1 MPGAENATA
10 TDNSTATAS
19 AEAKAPRKGKGSKG
33 PPYPRLPAEERTSAR
48 RWTLQE
54 LALHDGESRERPLL
68 LAILGEV
75 YDVGPGERF
84 YGPGEGYHVFAGKDA
99 SRAFTTGQFND
110 GAVPGLKGLLPEQ
123 ISDVISWRSFYQKS
137 DKYRFVGYLVGDYY
151 DEEAQPLRALLELEA
166 LQSQTD
172 ANQKVIADLRSR
184 FKACN
189 TKSSQDEPHS
199 EIWCDDSYHGQGT
212 RPVFVRAKIT
222 ELGKE
227 DSWCACL
234 TPEAKAAARE
244 DPKSGSTIIRLSEYP
259 ECAGDK
265 QRCFRPKAAGPPP

>member
-1 MPGAENATA
+1 MWQLASAIAVSAVLVIWLQPKDARKALVPPVQTGAENATA

-137 DKYRFVGYLVGDYY
+137 DKYRFVGALSW
-151 DEEAQPLRALLELEA
+151 RA
-166 LQSQTD
+166 
-172 ANQKVIADLRSR
+172 
-184 FKACN
+184 
-189 TKSSQDEPHS
+189 
-199 EIWCDDSYHGQGT
+199 
-212 RPVFVRAKIT
+212 
-222 ELGKE
+222 
-227 DSWCACL
+227 
-234 TPEAKAAARE
+234 
-244 DPKSGSTIIRLSEYP
+244 GSIPRL
-259 ECAGDK
+259 A
-265 QRCFRPKAAGPPP
+265 